1 MKPWASQSGHVTPLQ
16 PITGHLCR
24 VEAALVEPER
34 GAHVSQ
40 EAVHLGAGGGALAE
54 APLLAA
60 RPVADWVCWVLL
72 GQITLD
78 VRGRTSQWSLNIF
91 PYSKSKVSRKSSK
104 LKSV

>member
-1 MKPWASQSGHVTPLQ
+1 MKPWASQNGHVTPLQ

-40 EAVHLGAGGGALAE
+40 EAVHLGAGGGSLAE

-78 VRGRTSQWSLNIF
+78 VRSRTSQGSLNIF
-91 PYSKSKVSRKSSK
+91 LISVFKIASVEKI
-104 LKSV
+104 LKI

>member
-54 APLLAA
+54 APLLTAG
-60 RPVADWVCWVLL
+60 PVADGVCGVLF
-72 GQITLD
+72 GQISFYHRGGTSFRALAENTL
-78 VRGRTSQWSLNIF
+78 
-91 PYSKSKVSRKSSK
+91 
-104 LKSV
+104 

>member
-1 MKPWASQSGHVTPLQ
+1 MTPLQ

-78 VRGRTSQWSLNIF
+78 VRGRTSQRSLNIF
-91 PYSKSKVSRKSSK
+91 LISVFKIASVEKI
-104 LKSV
+104 LKI

>member
-1 MKPWASQSGHVTPLQ
+1 MTPLQ

-78 VRGRTSQWSLNIF
+78 VRSRTSQGSLNIF
-91 PYSKSKVSRKSSK
+91 
-104 LKSV
+104 LISVFKIASVEKIL